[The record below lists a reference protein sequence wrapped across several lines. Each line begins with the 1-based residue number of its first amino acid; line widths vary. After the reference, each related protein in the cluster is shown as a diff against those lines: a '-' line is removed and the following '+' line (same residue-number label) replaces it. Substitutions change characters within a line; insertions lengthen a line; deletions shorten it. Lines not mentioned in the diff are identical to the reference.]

1 MFLFNVPYS
10 KKASYQSANLREPI
24 MLGLHS
30 IYIKVLIPRA
40 RDSGTV
46 RIMGMVLIYLMK
58 KNIKINLP
66 IIIID
71 HIMHCC
77 SYFYHVVSY
86 GSIITILLEKKK
98 IPLNRETMPIKVF
111 TKKILGHKGLDVSS
125 DMLRFKEFGVL
136 AEKKKP
142 DKKKRKI
149 GGTNIDAAVIERL
162 DTLENTLDKMYK
174 LIEGMSKSYA
184 SKVIELEKKLV
195 EIELLVLCLPEDST
209 FCC

>member
-1 MFLFNVPYS
+1 
-10 KKASYQSANLREPI
+10 
-24 MLGLHS
+24 
-30 IYIKVLIPRA
+30 
-40 RDSGTV
+40 
-46 RIMGMVLIYLMK
+46 
-58 KNIKINLP
+58 
-66 IIIID
+66 
-71 HIMHCC
+71 MHCC

-86 GSIITILLEKKK
+86 GSIITILLEKQK

-184 SKVIELEKKLV
+184 SKKTQLSAAKDATSSADPRLPVDPMSEDQDNDDEEDEEGAGSSHSSSHQEENDDASNGEEEKDD
-195 EIELLVLCLPEDST
+195 EE
-209 FCC
+209 